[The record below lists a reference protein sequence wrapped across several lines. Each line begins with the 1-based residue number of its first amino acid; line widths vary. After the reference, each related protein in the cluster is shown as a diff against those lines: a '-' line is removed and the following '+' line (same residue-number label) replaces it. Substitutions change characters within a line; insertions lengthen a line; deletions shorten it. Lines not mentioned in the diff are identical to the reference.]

1 MPQTAAGFVFSR
13 DKSLLSLDRVCELL
27 AQTYWAQG
35 RSREKVQT
43 SIDNSLCFGIYE
55 ERYLIGFA
63 RAVTDY
69 ATVYWVSDVII
80 DPAYRGKGLGTR
92 LVEFI
97 IATEELRGMK
107 GILATRDAHGL
118 YEKCG
123 FVREPERFMIKN
135 V

>member
-1 MPQTAAGFVFSR
+1 MPQTAAGFIFSR
-13 DKSLLSLDRVCELL
+13 DKNLLALDRVCELL

-43 SIDNSLCFGIYE
+43 SIDNSLCFGVYE
-55 ERYLIGFA
+55 DGYLIGFA

-80 DPAYRGKGLGTR
+80 DPAYRGKGLGKR
-92 LVEFI
+92 LVEFV

-107 GILATRDAHGL
+107 GILATRYAHGL
-118 YEKCG
+118 YEKYG